1 MIDWMSIVSAIIGT
15 GIITT
20 VVTHWLTKKKFY
32 VEIDQLKA
40 QVKQIQTQTDGDS
53 ISNMDKSL
61 EFYEKFVEAT
71 NKRLDEMLM
80 NQGKIIKENITLKN
94 QVTEV
99 NSRMTKLASVICTKL
114 TCIHREVDEDVVNCI
129 YPHKDKDVKDSI
141 NKSKKV

>member
-1 MIDWMSIVSAIIGT
+1 MTDWMSIVSAIIGT

-20 VVTHWLTKKKFY
+20 IITHLLTKKKFY

-40 QVKQIQTQTDGDS
+40 QVKQMQTQTDGDS

-80 NQGKIIKENITLKN
+80 NQSKIIKENITLKN

-99 NSRMTKLASVICTKL
+99 NARMTKLASVICTKL
-114 TCIHREVDEDVVNCI
+114 TCVHREVDEDVVNCI
-129 YPHKDKDVKDSI
+129 YPHKDKDVKTQT